1 MSPSSR
7 PPRPE
12 ALPGHWSRRS
22 VEWRAGALL
31 VLLALLLAGTAL
43 YLMWAR
49 GAFEATQPLYLLTD
63 DSDGVSVGM
72 DLSYSGFPIGRVRR
86 IELTDSGDVRIHV
99 DVQLKDARW
108 LRQSSIFTLEKGLVG
123 GARLRAYTG
132 ILDDDPLPPEAE
144 RTVLRGD
151 VSAEIPKMVADA
163 RDVLQNV
170 NALTG
175 GHSLLNSTLRELQTF
190 TARLN
195 QTEGGLLR
203 ALTGNPDDARRAS
216 ELLELLLRAGQQ
228 AEAELLGPKGL
239 TGDVQALLRRLD
251 AVVQQAERQVLGEQG
266 LVGDVQTTVRQL
278 DTLLQQLRQTMTQVD
293 AVLHDAQAI
302 SGNVRSASGD
312 LDGLRSDVEASL
324 GKIDGLITELGR
336 TWPLAPRQQDITL
349 P

>member
-1 MSPSSR
+1 MNPSSQTQ
-7 PPRPE
+7 PAEP
-12 ALPGHWSRRS
+12 LSGHWSRRS

-31 VLLALLLAGTAL
+31 VLLAALLTGMAL

-99 DVQLKDARW
+99 DVPVKDARW

-132 ILDDDPLPPEAE
+132 ILEDLPLPPEAE

-170 NALTG
+170 NALTSR
-175 GHSLLNSTLRELQTF
+175 HSLLNRTLRELRTF

-195 QTEGGLLR
+195 ETEGGLLR
-203 ALTGNPDDARRAS
+203 ALTGNPEDARRAS
-216 ELLELLLRAGQQ
+216 ELLQLMLRAGQQ
-228 AEAELLGPKGL
+228 AEAELLGPQGVAK
-239 TGDVQALLRRLD
+239 DVQTLLRRLD

-266 LVGDVQTTVRQL
+266 LIGDAQTTVRQL
-278 DTLLQQLRQTMTQVD
+278 DAVLRQLRQTMTQVNI
-293 AVLHDAQAI
+293 LLKDAQDI
-302 SGNVRSASGD
+302 TGNVRHASGD
-312 LDGLRSDVEASL
+312 LDGLRSDVETSL
-324 GKIDGLITELGR
+324 GKIDGIITELGR